1 MLVIR
6 FKLRIAIGGIVRLDA
21 SRVTR
26 VRRVRKRLVSRF
38 TPPLCLFTTHLLLVG
53 MDSDEDIQMDEVEKD
68 PFPSK
73 SKGKGK
79 ASEHEEAY
87 DNDNLPWYVF

>member
-1 MLVIR
+1 M
-6 FKLRIAIGGIVRLDA
+6 AIGGIVRLDA

-38 TPPLCLFTTHLLLVG
+38 APPLCLLTIHLLLIS
-53 MDSDEDIQMDEVEKD
+53 MDSDEDIQMDEVEKE
-68 PFPSK
+68 PSSK